1 MTRVRLLAA
10 LKASLS
16 ERRFSGDNETSGGCP
31 GGVFPVGRRYAARRP
46 RPPAIT
52 RPPAASQGRGLTGW
66 VGIGWPP
73 LGSSM
78 DRAPLGRA
86 RIVKIPDEPGH
97 WAAAHRDTPL
107 LHGEGQSLA
116 NA

>member
-52 RPPAASQGRGLTGW
+52 SPPAAW
-66 VGIGWPP
+66 VNRMG
-73 LGSSM
+73 
-78 DRAPLGRA
+78 
-86 RIVKIPDEPGH
+86 GH
-97 WAAAHRDTPL
+97 R
-107 LHGEGQSLA
+107 LA
-116 NA
+116 SFGFVN